1 MSDQGKHER
10 RRDDEAELDLP
21 RSENS
26 TVVPVDFGSGLR
38 FGDDFDL
45 NGSERG
51 SHGRDPF
58 GLDPSDLDDDAI
70 DFSLVHADDAFLD
83 ALGAAIR
90 GETPVESDVRDDEL
104 AALLSSWR
112 DDVDAEPIK
121 ELVDT
126 KYAVATVISA
136 RARRRRHPRLLV
148 PFAAAAAVLAIAF
161 TGAGL
166 AAKDAQPGD
175 TLWGLTRVLY
185 ADHARSVEAAA
196 SVRQDLSIAQT
207 ALAEGKL
214 AEAKDKLDEAQK
226 GLPSVSSEDGQA
238 DLAAL
243 HSDLVSQ
250 LPGSPADEASPPPSA
265 NPTTAAPSTTA
276 PTTTPTTPEPSSPSS
291 PPSTTPSSPSSTT
304 EAPTTSTTEP
314 QTEPRSDPATS
325 DGGSIPNTGQGTQ
338 AEPPLVTP

>member
-1 MSDQGKHER
+1 MSDQGKYDR
-10 RRDDEAELDLP
+10 RRDDEAELTLP
-21 RSENS
+21 SSENADNT
-26 TVVPVDFGSGLR
+26 TVVPVDFGSGVR

-45 NGSERG
+45 TGP
-51 SHGRDPF
+51 GRDPF
-58 GLDPSDLDDDAI
+58 GRLGASDFDDDAI

-83 ALGAAIR
+83 ALGGAIR
-90 GETPVESDVRDDEL
+90 GEVPDETSVRDDEL

-126 KYAVATVISA
+126 KYAVATVIAAKA
-136 RARRRRHPRLLV
+136 RNRRRPRLLV

-207 ALAEGKL
+207 ALAQGKL

-243 HSDLVSQ
+243 HSNLVSQ
-250 LPGSPADEASPPPSA
+250 LPGSPANEAAPPPSA
-265 NPTTAAPSTTA
+265 NPTTAAPSSVV

-291 PPSTTPSSPSSTT
+291 PPSTTPS
-304 EAPTTSTTEP
+304 APTSTTEPTTTSATAP
-314 QTEPRSDPATS
+314 QTEPRSDPATT
-325 DGGSIPNTGQGTQ
+325 DGGSIPNAGPGTQ
-338 AEPPLVTP
+338 AEPPLATP

>member
-1 MSDQGKHER
+1 MSDQGKHDR
-10 RRDDEAELDLP
+10 RRDDEDEL
-21 RSENS
+21 
-26 TVVPVDFGSGLR
+26 TGLR
-38 FGDDFDL
+38 LGDDFDL
-45 NGSERG
+45 DSF
-51 SHGRDPF
+51 GRL
-58 GLDPSDLDDDAI
+58 GPSDLDDDAI
-70 DFSLVHADDAFLD
+70 DISLVHADDAFLD

-90 GETPVESDVRDDEL
+90 GEIPDENSVRDDEL

-121 ELVDT
+121 ELVDA

-250 LPGSPADEASPPPSA
+250 LPGSPANEAAPPPSA

-304 EAPTTSTTEP
+304 EAPTTSATDP
-314 QTEPRSDPATS
+314 QTEPRSDPVTS
-325 DGGSIPNTGQGTQ
+325 DGGSAPNTGQGTQ
-338 AEPPLVTP
+338 AEPPLATP